1 MARISWKTAE
11 AYMLVWR
18 SCFFSSSTKRLSS
31 SEATVERRFFFSTRR
46 FPKGPPIRLPVI
58 RPKVAA
64 AVQMVVAPWIL
75 KSSSTGPKAPA
86 VPCPPTIGM
95 EPVHI
100 PINGFN
106 PNSLDNPTARKFWV
120 IIRVMTSPKNTAMD
134 FPPLFKTFKLA

>member
-1 MARISWKTAE
+1 
-11 AYMLVWR
+11 
-18 SCFFSSSTKRLSS
+18 
-31 SEATVERRFFFSTRR
+31 
-46 FPKGPPIRLPVI
+46 
-58 RPKVAA
+58 
-64 AVQMVVAPWIL
+64 L

-120 IIRVMTSPKNTAMD
+120 IIRAMTSPKNTAMD